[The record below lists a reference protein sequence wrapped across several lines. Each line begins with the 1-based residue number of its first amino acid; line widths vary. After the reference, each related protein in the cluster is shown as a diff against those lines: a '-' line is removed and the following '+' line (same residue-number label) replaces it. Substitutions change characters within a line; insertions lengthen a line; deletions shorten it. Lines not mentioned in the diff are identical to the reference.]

1 MSYKKTTEKVMN
13 ETEIN
18 FFALVNQFE
27 TEQGKK
33 SEKPKKRKSKLKVK
47 IKKWFSFRVKSKNK
61 AAEEAVEKY
70 LKKYPEKT
78 TMIMETDGPDS
89 GETYHQK
96 TIDSIG
102 KYSLYIIIFIIYSVS
117 I

>member
-1 MSYKKTTEKVMN
+1 MN
-13 ETEIN
+13 ETEMN

-27 TEQGKK
+27 TEQDKK
-33 SEKPKKRKSKLKVK
+33 SEKQKKRKSKLKAK
-47 IKKWFSFRVKSKNK
+47 IKKWFSFRGKLKNK
-61 AAEEAVEKY
+61 SAAEEAVEKY

-89 GETYHQK
+89 EETYHQK

-102 KYSLYIIIFIIYSVS
+102 KYSNSVVCLFPKMF
-117 I
+117 